1 MKSHLGALLLCLATI
16 LASPAWA
23 EGNAADVTD
32 MQALRTAVR
41 ADKKAYVASVMKL
54 TDAEAKKFWPAYDAY
69 QRDLDMTNREKNVTL
84 EGVIAQDKPMSD
96 PYAKQIAK
104 DLIAADEAEVKARR
118 TLYNRLM
125 KAVPPKKALRY
136 LQLEAKIRAVQAYD
150 IAQAIAARQIGAG
163 PGIPGIFCFFRQ
175 TALTS
180 APFPGEPGPPMGG
193 LSGCCSEA
201 RSRRLRRTGLPDPAP
216 LSHRTILCLETTC

>member
-1 MKSHLGALLLCLATI
+1 MKSHLGALLLGLATI

-54 TDAEAKKFWPAYDAY
+54 TDDEAKKFWPAYDAY
-69 QRDLDMTNREKNVTL
+69 QRTLDMTTREKNVTL
-84 EGVIAQDKPMSD
+84 EGVIAQDKPVSD

-104 DLIAADEAEVKARR
+104 DLISAEETEVKARR
-118 TLYNRLM
+118 TLYNRLI

-150 IAQAIAARQIGAG
+150 IAQV
-163 PGIPGIFCFFRQ
+163 
-175 TALTS
+175 
-180 APFPGEPGPPMGG
+180 M
-193 LSGCCSEA
+193 
-201 RSRRLRRTGLPDPAP
+201 P
-216 LSHRTILCLETTC
+216 LVK

>member
-1 MKSHLGALLLCLATI
+1 MKRYLGALLLAVVAI
-16 LASPAWA
+16 AAPPAWA

-54 TDAEAKKFWPAYDAY
+54 TDDEAKKFWPAYDAY
-69 QRDLDMTNREKNVTL
+69 QRTLDMTTREKNVTV
-84 EGVIAQDKPMSD
+84 EGVIAQDKPLSD

-104 DLIAADEAEVKARR
+104 DLIAAEEAEVKARR
-118 TLYNRLM
+118 TLYNRLN

-150 IAQAIAARQIGAG
+150 IAQV
-163 PGIPGIFCFFRQ
+163 
-175 TALTS
+175 
-180 APFPGEPGPPMGG
+180 M
-193 LSGCCSEA
+193 
-201 RSRRLRRTGLPDPAP
+201 P
-216 LSHRTILCLETTC
+216 LVK

>member
-1 MKSHLGALLLCLATI
+1 MKSHLGALLLAVVAI
-16 LASPAWA
+16 AAPPAWA

-41 ADKKAYVASVMKL
+41 ADKKAYVASVLKL
-54 TDAEAKKFWPAYDAY
+54 TDDEAKKFWPAYDAY
-69 QRDLDMTNREKNVTL
+69 QRTLDMTTREKNVTV
-84 EGVIAQDKPMSD
+84 EGVIAQDKPVSD

-104 DLIAADEAEVKARR
+104 DLIAAEEAEVKARR

-150 IAQAIAARQIGAG
+150 IAQAI
-163 PGIPGIFCFFRQ
+163 
-175 TALTS
+175 
-180 APFPGEPGPPMGG
+180 
-193 LSGCCSEA
+193 
-201 RSRRLRRTGLPDPAP
+201 P
-216 LSHRTILCLETTC
+216 LVK